1 MAKNYVRFSKKNQV
15 KWGLVTNE
23 TIQSLECG
31 DLSTAE
37 LLEFLRKKKKASSKK
52 TFSISEVSILS
63 PITAPCQILCQGAN
77 YRQHLIESGLDPDD
91 KNYNLFFTKSDASLT
106 SPIGEIVRPYHVKLL
121 DYEIELGIVFGKG
134 FDSSLDPSSKNLE
147 EFVAAFFM
155 ANDVSARDIQIPQL
169 QWYKGKSYRTFF
181 PAGPY
186 LTVLEKGDFASYES
200 LELNLTVNGE
210 VRQKDKASNL
220 VFKPLGT
227 IVELSRFCNIAPG
240 DVLLTGTPSGCALR
254 APGKLVQALGGF
266 LSEKK
271 KWELFVKAQS
281 RRTQYLKDQDV
292 VRSTIRTPDGK
303 IDLGEQILRVVTE
316 KR

>member
-15 KWGLVTNE
+15 QWGLVANDK
-23 TIQSLECG
+23 IQSLECG

-37 LLEFLRKKKKASSKK
+37 LLEFVRKKKKVSAKK
-52 TFSISEVSILS
+52 WIGVSEVSILS
-63 PITAPCQILCQGAN
+63 PITAPCQIICQGAN

-91 KNYNLFFTKSDASLT
+91 KNYNLFFTKSDASLF
-106 SPIGEIVRPYHVKLL
+106 SPIGEVARPSHVKLL
-121 DYEIELGIVFGKG
+121 DYEIELGLVFGKG
-134 FDSSLDPSSKNLE
+134 FDSPLNPNSKNLE
-147 EFVAAFFM
+147 EYVAAFFM
-155 ANDVSARDIQIPQL
+155 ANDVSARDVQLPQL
-169 QWYKGKSYRTFF
+169 QWYKGKSYRTFC
-181 PAGPY
+181 PVGPY
-186 LTVLEKGDFASYES
+186 LAVLEKGDFAFYES

-210 VRQKDKASNL
+210 VRQKDRASNL
-220 VFKPLGT
+220 VFKPLET

-254 APGKLVQALGGF
+254 APGKLIQALGGF

-281 RRTQYLKDQDV
+281 KRRQYLKDQDV

-303 IDLGEQILRVVTE
+303 IDLGEQILRITDE
-316 KR
+316 N